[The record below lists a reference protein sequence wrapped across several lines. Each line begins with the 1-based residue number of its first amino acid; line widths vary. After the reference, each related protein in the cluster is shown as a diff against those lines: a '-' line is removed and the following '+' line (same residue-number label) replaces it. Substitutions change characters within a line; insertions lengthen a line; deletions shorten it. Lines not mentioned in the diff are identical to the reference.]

1 MEIITYA
8 ELKNKDEYMMLMEMA
23 FWWPVVPRRFDRIT
37 KWDERLKN
45 GPIGFCAM
53 ENRRLASHVG
63 VMNIPLRTLKGEVE
77 VVGGIS
83 AVATNPDFANRS
95 LAGILMEKAHQYFR
109 EKGYRFSFLTT
120 NRTIRAHA
128 GYKKLGY
135 VEVESMNRIPS
146 VYKILKKGSS
156 VKKPTKRELNPNKVY
171 SLFEKFVKDK
181 SGFVIRQKDFVKLY
195 LFRKS
200 IDRKAFVLMRDG
212 YAFLNK
218 DRGATRIHEMV
229 ASNEATYQKLVIE
242 SERMSTGIIIDRSVY
257 DPKLLKVYK
266 SRGYKT
272 QLGSNSVLMVKPL
285 DKIDYREV
293 FGDSIY
299 LGFLDWF

>member
-1 MEIITYA
+1 MEIITYP
-8 ELKNKDEYMMLMEMA
+8 ELKNKDEFMMLMETA
-23 FWWPVVPRRFDRIT
+23 FWWPVVPRYFDRIA
-37 KWDERLKN
+37 KWDERIKN

-53 ENRRLASHVG
+53 ENGRLASHVG
-63 VMNIPLRTLKGEVE
+63 VMNIPLRTLKGTVE

-83 AVATNPDFANRS
+83 AVATNPDFINRS
-95 LAGILMEKAHQYFR
+95 LAGILMEKAHQYFKG
-109 EKGYRFSFLTT
+109 KGYRFSFLCT

-135 VEVESMNRIPS
+135 VEVESINRIPS
-146 VYKILKKGSS
+146 AYKIFKKSS
-156 VKKPTKRELNPNKVY
+156 STKKPSKRELNPNKIY
-171 SLFEKFVKDK
+171 SMFEKFVKDK
-181 SGFVIRQKDFVKLY
+181 TGFVTRQKDFVKLY

-200 IDRKAFVLMRDG
+200 IDRKASILMRNG

-218 DRGATRIHEMV
+218 TRGAARIHEIV
-229 ASNEATYQKLVIE
+229 ASDKTTYQKLVTE

-257 DPKLLKVYK
+257 DSELLKIYQ

-293 FGDSIY
+293 FGNSIY